1 MKRRSDPAV
10 PHGEV
15 IRPVALPGRSARRS
29 KHPGRRLLSLT
40 GALVFLSLVLI
51 LVHVFTSKSLLI
63 EIDPP
68 TDSLS
73 LRGMPWPVQVRGRYL
88 VRPGHYRLQA
98 ERAGYHP
105 LDREIQVGTQASQRL
120 AFSLQKL
127 PGYLNITS
135 APEHGVRIQID
146 DTSFGT
152 APLRQLELAAGTYV
166 LQAFADRY
174 LPYTT
179 QLVIEGEHKPQD
191 LEIQLQPGWAQVS
204 IDSQPPRAEV
214 WLDGTRRGHTPL
226 RLELM
231 AGEYRLD
238 LHHPDY
244 LPYTVDFLVVA
255 GQALALPRARLQAG
269 TAHVRIT
276 SVPSGARIL
285 IADRDQGQTP
295 LNLALAPNAE
305 HRITLTKPGYRPSHQ
320 AITVEPGQQQ
330 AFNVH
335 LEALLGTV
343 VVQATPEDAEVL
355 IQGRVAGQGRLR
367 LELPSA
373 PQQLEVR
380 KPGYLSHT
388 QTITPIVDTP
398 QVIAVRL
405 QPAADPARRDRP
417 ARILTHQG
425 EVLIRLDGGTFSMG
439 APRREQGR
447 RTNET
452 RHSVALQRPFYLAIH
467 EVTNARF
474 NAFMP
479 SHHSGSYRGHDLSA
493 PGLPA
498 VNLTWED
505 AVRYCNW
512 LSEREGLETVYEE
525 KDGTWVAKTPLPAG
539 YRLPTE
545 SEWEWAAR
553 WRPDGTLA
561 KYAWGPE
568 YPPVKVTGNYADR
581 AASGLLEDT
590 IDGYHDGFAAAAPVG
605 SFEPNALGLFD
616 LDGNVAEWSHD
627 YHSIYPALSEKP
639 YVDPSGPATGSK
651 HVIRGA
657 SWMRSTLSSTR
668 LSYRDQDNK
677 RHVDV
682 GFRIARY
689 LD

>member
-1 MKRRSDPAV
+1 M
-10 PHGEV
+10 
-15 IRPVALPGRSARRS
+15 IRPVTLPGMATR
-29 KHPGRRLLSLT
+29 KPRRLGRCLLNLA

-63 EIDPP
+63 EIDPAA
-68 TDSLS
+68 DSVS

-88 VRPGHYRLQA
+88 VRPGSYRLQA
-98 ERAGYHP
+98 RRAGYHP
-105 LDREIQVGTQASQRL
+105 LDREIQVGTQASQSL
-120 AFSLQKL
+120 AFSLLKL
-127 PGYLNITS
+127 PGYLNISST
-135 APEHGVRIQID
+135 PEQGVRIQID
-146 DTSFGT
+146 DTSFG
-152 APLRQLELAAGTYV
+152 APPIRRIELAAGTYV
-166 LQAFADRY
+166 VRAFADRY

-179 QLVIEGEHKPQD
+179 QLVIEGGHKPQD
-191 LEIQLQPGWAQVS
+191 LEIQLQPGWAEVS
-204 IDSQPPRAEV
+204 IDSQPAQAEV
-214 WLDGTRRGHTPL
+214 WLDGSRRGQTPL

-244 LPYTVDFLVVA
+244 LPYTVDFAVVA
-255 GQALALPRARLQAG
+255 GQAQALPRAHLQAG
-269 TAHVRIT
+269 TGHVRIT
-276 SVPSGARIL
+276 SVPAGARVS

-295 LNLALAPNAE
+295 LSVALAPNAE
-305 HRITLTKPGYRPSHQ
+305 HHVTLTKPGYRPSHQ
-320 AITVEPGQQQ
+320 TLTVEPGQRQT
-330 AFNVH
+330 FNAH
-335 LEALLGTV
+335 LEALAGTV
-343 VVQATPEDAEVL
+343 IVQATPEDAEVL
-355 IQGRVAGQGRLR
+355 IQGRSAGRGRLR

-373 PQQLEVR
+373 PQRLEVR

-388 QTITPIVDTP
+388 RTIIPVVDAP

-405 QPAADPARRDRP
+405 QPAAGPSGYDRP

-425 EVLIRLDGGTFSMG
+425 AVLIRLDGGTFSMG

-452 RHSVALQRPFYLAIH
+452 RHDVTLQRPFYLAAR
-467 EVTNARF
+467 EVTNAQF
-474 NAFMP
+474 NAFMT

-493 PGLPA
+493 PELPV
-498 VNLTWED
+498 VNLTWVD

-525 KDGTWVAKTPLPAG
+525 KNGTWVAKTPLPAG

-553 WRPDGTLA
+553 WRPDGKLA
-561 KYAWGPE
+561 KHAWGHG
-568 YPPVKVTGNYADR
+568 YPPVEVTGNYADQ

-590 IDGYHDGFAAAAPVG
+590 IDGYHDGFAVAAPVG
-605 SFEPNALGLFD
+605 SFKPNPLGLFD
-616 LDGNVAEWSHD
+616 LGGNVSEWCHD

-639 YVDPSGPATGSK
+639 YLDPAGPATGSK